1 MATIKKPAKKM
12 QTGGKATAD
21 STKFYQDKLKGLAT
35 TSPRWSAAANIINSN
50 KKDENFAE
58 RQKTKYDLLRQY
70 RKGKS
75 GFDANGNPLKKQKMG
90 GAVKKMQ
97 KGGKAT
103 KTEYTSEQNAKDW
116 AKKEREMTGPNAPK
130 ISSKE
135 NNENWAKKERIQT
148 MKKNVGNAIKLLKKG
163 GAVNKMQGGGVMNT
177 KLKDVPGKV
186 KNTVKRAVD
195 KVKNSTIG
203 DAVNVA
209 TGGGY
214 SAVKALRNQIGPIN
228 DRMPKKKMGGA
239 VKAKNGKSFPD
250 LNKDGKITKAD
261 ILKGRGVIAK
271 SGAKLKKQAAVAIAM
286 KKAGKAPKKMQ
297 YGGEA
302 ASMVPPMMKKG
313 GATKKC
319 KYGCK

>member
-1 MATIKKPAKKM
+1 MATIKKPAK
-12 QTGGKATAD
+12 
-21 STKFYQDKLKGLAT
+21 
-35 TSPRWSAAANIINSN
+35 
-50 KKDENFAE
+50 
-58 RQKTKYDLLRQY
+58 
-70 RKGKS
+70 
-75 GFDANGNPLKKQKMG
+75 
-90 GAVKKMQ
+90 
-97 KGGKAT
+97 
-103 KTEYTSEQNAKDW
+103 
-116 AKKEREMTGPNAPK
+116 
-130 ISSKE
+130 
-135 NNENWAKKERIQT
+135 
-148 MKKNVGNAIKLLKKG
+148 
-163 GAVNKMQGGGVMNT
+163 KMQGGGVMNT

-203 DAVNVA
+203 DVVNVA

-214 SAVKALRNQIGPIN
+214 SAVKALRKQIGPIN

-261 ILKGRGVIAK
+261 ILKGRGVIAQNGTTQKKESLSEKNAREWKEIKARENRIEAAKKEKEKNSHSNARANKVVGRTMK
-271 SGAKLKKQAAVAIAM
+271 SGGVM
-286 KKAGKAPKKMQ
+286 KKAGKTPKAQTGNNIKVNPPAGYTKGSGYKSFGKSGVSVKKMQ
-297 YGGEA
+297 YGGAA

>member
-12 QTGGKATAD
+12 QMGGKEPKKKTGMDALKAVGKYVSTFGGATERD
-21 STKFYQDKLKGLAT
+21 DPKQKDINIVKKLKETG
-35 TSPRWSAAANIINSN
+35 N
-50 KKDENFAE
+50 K
-58 RQKTKYDLLRQY
+58 
-70 RKGKS
+70 
-75 GFDANGNPLKKQKMG
+75 
-90 GAVKKMQ
+90 VK
-97 KGGKAT
+97 
-103 KTEYTSEQNAKDW
+103 N
-116 AKKEREMTGPNAPK
+116 
-130 ISSKE
+130 
-135 NNENWAKKERIQT
+135 
-148 MKKNVGNAIKLLKKG
+148 KLGLKKG
-163 GAVNKMQGGGVMNT
+163 GTVKKMQGGGVMNT

-195 KVKNSTIG
+195 KVKNSTVA

-297 YGGEA
+297 YGGAA